1 MDGKGFVL
9 ETRENLY
16 GETILM
22 ERTDRFQYQQEVLV
36 LKSSVLEMF
45 DWENRDGTVHSRLE
59 MRETS
64 TEDSP
69 KTMVNTLNI

>member
-1 MDGKGFVL
+1 M
-9 ETRENLY
+9 
-16 GETILM
+16 
-22 ERTDRFQYQQEVLV
+22 